1 MENAKGSFKRILAI
15 CLCATMIVTLVNFTA
30 SPEDASAKGKKL
42 TVKSS
47 VKSKV
52 IDVKGSTRLS
62 AKGFANKQ
70 LKFYSGNKKVAKV
83 NKVGL
88 VKGVKPGKAKI
99 KVVLKKNKKIAGTI
113 TIRVKNLKPA
123 KLNVKEKTL
132 NLKKGQKKALN
143 VKVLPAGVYCPVS
156 FASMKSKIASV
167 DKKGVVVAKTAGKTV
182 IIVKSKEKNSKGKYL
197 TAKVAVNVKGKKSVN
212 KKKPV
217 PTKPKTNEKL
227 ADGTWYGTGS
237 DSMYYESKGP
247 DIVKLVVKD
256 GKVEDASSIKLIA
269 DDGYKHSANI
279 LKATKG
285 IVSIDGLKKQLNDKK
300 GPAYETVSGATI
312 SAKGQLS
319 AVDNALKRSRKF
331 EKDKIEQKVA
341 YIDFKVRPDAGATG
355 ETLDLS
361 KTVMDVHMQ
370 DGTVNAVPFDKLGEY
385 GIKATPNHGSKLPAI
400 GTTFLVHFK
409 NDVSLVDMP
418 TRIQVKKAIKWC
430 YATHIMVEFKD
441 GSKEKIDLTEDD
453 FVYDFESS
461 KELETMKI
469 YHNDVLLKEGVKDAV
484 IDGAWEF
491 DIKGTPLP
499 DGYDYWMFETY
510 RVNVGAGQDESPIK
524 SFTLDTSKVDKDY
537 AIGDALDLSKMS
549 IRATTVK
556 GNFKVFTGWEE
567 CKAAGFTASPN
578 HGYAFKD
585 DDIGEK
591 NITVSC
597 EGESG
602 TIKQSFNVNVTDK
615 ESQIPATIELYDGE
629 NLVQTVNVN
638 KAEFEDKGGRLIL
651 NGIKMPKKYQNNW
664 DEKTFTVKAYNKGGT
679 LLKTRTEKKYNI
691 FKVFFEN
698 YPIGE
703 GNCGYVWMN
712 FDFDE

>member
-47 VKSKV
+47 VKGKV

-99 KVVLKKNKKIAGTI
+99 KVVLKKNKKRAGTI

-182 IIVKSKEKNSKGKYL
+182 IVVKSKEKNSKGKYL

-237 DSMYYESKGP
+237 DSMYYKSQGP
-247 DIVKLVVKD
+247 DIVKVVVKN
-256 GKVEDASSIKLIA
+256 GKVSESFTIKAIA
-269 DDGYKHSANI
+269 DDGYKHSAKI
-279 LKATKG
+279 LNYTKG
-285 IVSIDGLKKQLNDKK
+285 IVSVDGLKKQLDDKK
-300 GPAYETVSGATI
+300 GDAYDAVSHATL

-331 EKDKIEQKVA
+331 EKDKVQQPVG
-341 YIDFKVRPDAGATG
+341 YIDFKVRPEAAVTG

-361 KTVMDVHMQ
+361 KTVMDVHMN
-370 DGTVNAVPFDKLGEY
+370 DGTVKAVPFDKLGEY
-385 GIKATPNHGSKLPAI
+385 GIKATPNHGSKLPPI
-400 GTTFLVHFK
+400 GTDFMVYFT
-409 NDVSLVDMP
+409 NDTSLIKMP
-418 TRIQVKKAIKWC
+418 ISMQVQKDIKWC
-430 YATHIMVEFKD
+430 HATHIMVKFKD
-441 GSKEKIDLTEDD
+441 GEEKKIELRDSDFAYNLDDSKE
-453 FVYDFESS
+453 VES
-461 KELETMKI
+461 MKL
-469 YHNDVLLKEGVKDAV
+469 YRGDKLLKDGELDKDV
-484 IDGAWEF
+484 PGSWKF
-491 DIKGTPLP
+491 DIKNVPLP
-499 DGYDYWMFETY
+499 EGYDAWQFETY
-510 RVNVGAGQDESPIK
+510 VVNVKAEQGDAKVESFEIE
-524 SFTLDTSKVDKDY
+524 SGKVEKEY
-537 AIGDALDLSKMS
+537 GIGDALDLSKIEILAKM
-549 IRATTVK
+549 TDGTWK
-556 GNFKVFTGWEE
+556 FLNGWDA
-567 CKAAGFTASPN
+567 CLAAGFSADLEN
-578 HGYAFKD
+578 GHIFEE
-585 DDIGEK
+585 GESGDK
-591 NITVSC
+591 KVTISC
-597 EGESG
+597 QGESG
-602 TIKQSFNVNVTDK
+602 TIGQTFNIKVSEEV
-615 ESQIPATIELYDGE
+615 SQIPAEIELYDGE
-629 NLVQTVNVN
+629 EHVKTVPVN
-638 KAEFEDKGGRLIL
+638 RAEFKEKEGRLIINKVKL
-651 NGIKMPKKYQNNW
+651 PKKY
-664 DEKTFTVKAYNKGGT
+664 EKWEEKPFTAKAYNQGGT
-679 LLKTRTEKKYNI
+679 LLETSTTHGKQI
-691 FKVFFEN
+691 FKVSLKN
-698 YPIGE
+698 YKLPGGHE
-703 GNCGYVWMN
+703 GYVWMS
-712 FDFDE
+712 FKFDE